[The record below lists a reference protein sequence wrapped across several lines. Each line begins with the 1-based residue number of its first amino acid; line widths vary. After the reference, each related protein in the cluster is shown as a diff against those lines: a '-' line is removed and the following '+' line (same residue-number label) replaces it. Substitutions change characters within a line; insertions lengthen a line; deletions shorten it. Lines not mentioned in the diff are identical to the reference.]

1 MPFTGFVCDATD
13 QAVSIDACLA
23 CARNGAL
30 PGCHM
35 TAPVIAGIL
44 NGLRPDDFG
53 LTVTTLLG
61 CPRKWRL
68 MQETEYFV
76 KPSQAWWAYRGQMF
90 HGVAASYA
98 AHDPDAVAE
107 QRFSTLVEMP
117 DMRVEISGQPDL
129 IYVGQRSLIDYK
141 TRKEVPRSWRT
152 YACPET
158 GDVIREGPWAIR
170 TKVTSCSSCG
180 GEHEAKSIEQR
191 GDPRPDPHHVQQ
203 ISLYRLILW
212 ENGIPI
218 DSATVVYQDM
228 GQQLRLPVEML
239 NLEDTQALLEERL
252 RLFLQDDLPPVLTDA
267 DEVWVCDYCPVRQQC
282 ESRHGGPVGKAAASE
297 VSTGD

>member
-1 MPFTGFVCDATD
+1 MPLTGFMCDATD

-23 CARNGAL
+23 CARSGAL

-35 TAPVIAGIL
+35 TAPVISGIL

-68 MQETEYFV
+68 MQETEYCV
-76 KPSQAWWAYRGQMF
+76 KPSQAWWAFRGQLM
-90 HGVAASYA
+90 HGVAATYA
-98 AHDPDAVAE
+98 VQDPDVIAE
-107 QRFSTLVEMP
+107 RRFSTLVELHG
-117 DMRVEISGQPDL
+117 RSVEISGQPDL
-129 IYVGQRSLIDYK
+129 IYVGQRRLIDYK

-152 YACPET
+152 YTCPET
-158 GDVIREGPWAIR
+158 GEVIREGPWAIR
-170 TKVTSCSSCG
+170 TKVATCSSCG
-180 GEHEAKSIEQR
+180 GEHETKAIEQR
-191 GDPRPDPHHVQQ
+191 AQPRPDPHHVQQ

-218 DSATVVYQDM
+218 DSATIVYQDM
-228 GQQLRLPVEML
+228 SQQLRLPVEML

-252 RLFLQDDLPPVLTDA
+252 RLFLQDDMPSVLTDA

-282 ESRHGGPVGKAAASE
+282 ESLHGGPVGKAA
-297 VSTGD
+297 VSVVSNGD